1 MKPEDHDNVN
11 VYKILYTNADGLL
24 NKLDELKCLTEEK
37 KPDII
42 AITEYFPK
50 QYTDITMSEI
60 AIPGYD
66 QFTNENPKRGVIVYA
81 KSHLNAKE
89 ITDINEENFQ
99 ECVWISIINKDK
111 KSTLIGC
118 IYKSPNTTA
127 ENEEKLFTLIKSKK
141 IEKYDKVCIVGDF
154 NYPNASWNMPCSG
167 TKENKLIDSINDAFL
182 NQMVQKPTRR
192 RNQQKPSLLDLIL
205 VNDDDMISDI
215 THHSPI
221 GRSDHD
227 VLIFELYIP
236 KESNIKPTT
245 MSYQLKRGDYKKMRQ
260 ESKDF
265 NWKVMND
272 LNTNKSWILFKNKLH
287 ELMNNHIPKKQ
298 IGNGIRTK
306 PAWMSNRVLKKIRKK
321 YHAYKRYQLTD
332 EWEDYMTYLKL
343 LDISNKET
351 TDAKKDH
358 EKKIA
363 QNCKKDSKKF
373 WKYVRSKT
381 KGKTGISP
389 LSKSDG
395 SLAITDLD
403 KANTLN
409 KFFASVFTIENK
421 NELPDEEPTKYS
433 NGITITDII
442 ITPKAIE
449 DRLKQLD
456 TSKATGPDG
465 IPSKVL
471 KELANELAEPLSIL
485 FNKSVNEGS
494 LPDDWKQAHV
504 TAIFKKGSKS
514 EPGNYRPVSLTSIVC
529 KVFESLIRDAIV
541 SHMKDNNLFT
551 NCQHGFRQHRS
562 CVTQLLKV
570 MEDLTK
576 LVDGNEDIDIIY
588 FDFKKAFDTVPH
600 ERLLIKLK
608 YYGISGK
615 IVDWIKDFLSNR
627 KQMVRVGNEISGEV
641 EVMSGI
647 PQGSILG
654 PILFTIFINDL
665 PNEIE
670 SFCSIFADDT
680 KIYNSA
686 SNSSVIQDDID
697 TLSNWSDHWKL
708 YFNTSKCKCMH
719 IGRNNTNHTYT
730 MTSNGQTSN
739 ITECDEEKDLGVII
753 DNELKFDSHIQEAI
767 KRANRTLGLIKRT
780 FSYLDKEMFLMLYK
794 GLVRPILEY
803 GNVIWSPH
811 LKRQSSAIEK
821 VQRRATKLLPGL
833 KEYNYEDRLKFLKLP
848 SLKARRFRGDIIQCF
863 KIFRGIDDVNVQD
876 LFILS
881 TVKSTRNS
889 SEKIFI
895 QQSRTNLRKFCFTNR
910 VAPIW
915 NKLPTNYKN
924 AQDTNQFK
932 NIIDNWKLYTDIIY
946 SYDA

>member
-89 ITDINEENFQ
+89 ITDINEDNFQ

-363 QNCKKDSKKF
+363 QNCKKD
-373 WKYVRSKT
+373 
-381 KGKTGISP
+381 
-389 LSKSDG
+389 
-395 SLAITDLD
+395 
-403 KANTLN
+403 
-409 KFFASVFTIENK
+409 
-421 NELPDEEPTKYS
+421 
-433 NGITITDII
+433 
-442 ITPKAIE
+442 
-449 DRLKQLD
+449 
-456 TSKATGPDG
+456 
-465 IPSKVL
+465 
-471 KELANELAEPLSIL
+471 
-485 FNKSVNEGS
+485 
-494 LPDDWKQAHV
+494 
-504 TAIFKKGSKS
+504 
-514 EPGNYRPVSLTSIVC
+514 
-529 KVFESLIRDAIV
+529 
-541 SHMKDNNLFT
+541 
-551 NCQHGFRQHRS
+551 
-562 CVTQLLKV
+562 
-570 MEDLTK
+570 
-576 LVDGNEDIDIIY
+576 
-588 FDFKKAFDTVPH
+588 
-600 ERLLIKLK
+600 
-608 YYGISGK
+608 
-615 IVDWIKDFLSNR
+615 
-627 KQMVRVGNEISGEV
+627 
-641 EVMSGI
+641 
-647 PQGSILG
+647 
-654 PILFTIFINDL
+654 
-665 PNEIE
+665 
-670 SFCSIFADDT
+670 
-680 KIYNSA
+680 
-686 SNSSVIQDDID
+686 
-697 TLSNWSDHWKL
+697 
-708 YFNTSKCKCMH
+708 
-719 IGRNNTNHTYT
+719 
-730 MTSNGQTSN
+730 
-739 ITECDEEKDLGVII
+739 
-753 DNELKFDSHIQEAI
+753 
-767 KRANRTLGLIKRT
+767 
-780 FSYLDKEMFLMLYK
+780 
-794 GLVRPILEY
+794 
-803 GNVIWSPH
+803 
-811 LKRQSSAIEK
+811 
-821 VQRRATKLLPGL
+821 
-833 KEYNYEDRLKFLKLP
+833 
-848 SLKARRFRGDIIQCF
+848 
-863 KIFRGIDDVNVQD
+863 
-876 LFILS
+876 
-881 TVKSTRNS
+881 
-889 SEKIFI
+889 
-895 QQSRTNLRKFCFTNR
+895 
-910 VAPIW
+910 
-915 NKLPTNYKN
+915 
-924 AQDTNQFK
+924 
-932 NIIDNWKLYTDIIY
+932 
-946 SYDA
+946 